1 MVLVRVEALG
11 EAPEGIGFSHAGER
25 REDPDA
31 TDVFQVVETDI
42 HLVEVPGTETVLFPE
57 LLFVKGIEGEP
68 VKRVIDHVLTSD
80 L

>member
-1 MVLVRVEALG
+1 VLD
-11 EAPEGIGFSHAGER
+11 ICKR

-42 HLVEVPGTETVLFPE
+42 HLVEIPGTETVFFPE
-57 LLFVKGIEGEP
+57 LLFVKGIEGEA